1 MGGTPT
7 NDTAAH
13 LSQDDAGEGCNM
25 SAIIYQSTKFYHA
38 REQYFAVAGEHTLLR
53 LTIGSIGGQRGG
65 AIKTATASDF
75 GAPPIYRDREALI
88 KAMRVGLQ
96 NLAGGEVDLCIDSDG
111 KGRRFAEICLCG
123 TRDQLFEALTLLAD
137 EVARYLGQSAKVDHT
152 VGCSDL
158 RDLYDDLCIAE
169 GVPVYL
175 SDGMYLGSDG
185 RLL

>member
-1 MGGTPT
+1 
-7 NDTAAH
+7 
-13 LSQDDAGEGCNM
+13 M
-25 SAIIYQSTKFYHA
+25 SATIYQSTKFHHA

-53 LTIGSIGGQRGG
+53 LTLGSIGGRQGG

-88 KAMRVGLQ
+88 GALRVGIQ
-96 NLAGGEVDLCIDSDG
+96 NLAGREVDLCIDSDG
-111 KGRRFAEICLCG
+111 KGRRFAEICLPG
-123 TRDQLFEALTLLAD
+123 TREQLIEALALLAD
-137 EVARYLGQSAKVDHT
+137 EMARYLGQPAEDDHAA
-152 VGCSDL
+152 GCSDL

-185 RLL
+185 RLLQ

>member
-1 MGGTPT
+1 
-7 NDTAAH
+7 
-13 LSQDDAGEGCNM
+13 M

-53 LTIGSIGGQRGG
+53 LTIGSIGGHQGG

-88 KAMRVGLQ
+88 NALQVGIR

-111 KGRRFAEICLCG
+111 KGRRFAEICLSG

-137 EVARYLGQSAKVDHT
+137 EMARYLGQPAEVDHT
-152 VGCSDL
+152 AGCSDL

-169 GVPVYL
+169 GAPIYL
-175 SDGMYLGSDG
+175 SDGVYLGSDG